1 MKKLGLFVTALMILG
16 FVGCDLNKYTKFDM
30 EFTNSI
36 TVPASSGI
44 SLPFDLFTPQTTTNA
59 ESTFGTN
66 DTNKELIQEIIL
78 TKMTMDITAPGDRD
92 FDFLQEIRIYIN
104 ADGLSELEIASKT
117 TIPADVDMITL
128 DVNAND
134 IKEYIK
140 KDKFQLRVKT
150 ITDEVLNSDVNIEVY
165 TKFAV
170 DAEVLGV

>member
-1 MKKLGLFVTALMILG
+1 MKKLGLLVTALVIFGLAS
-16 FVGCDLNKYTKFDM
+16 CDLNEYTQFDM
-30 EFTNSI
+30 EFTTSV

-44 SLPFDLFTPQTTTNA
+44 TLPFDLFTPKTTTNA
-59 ESTFGTN
+59 TTTFGNN

-92 FDFLQEIRIYIN
+92 FDFLEEIRIFIN

-117 TIPADVDMITL
+117 SVPADVDMITL
-128 DVNAND
+128 EVNAND

-140 KDKFQLRVKT
+140 ADKFQLRVKT
-150 ITDEVLNSDVNIEVY
+150 ITDEVLNSDVEIEVY

>member
-1 MKKLGLFVTALMILG
+1 MKKLGLFVTALVILG
-16 FVGCDLNKYTKFDM
+16 FASCDLNQYT
-30 EFTNSI
+30 EFEMDFTTSV

-44 SLPFDLFTPQTTTNA
+44 TLPFDLFTPETTTNA
-59 ESTFGTN
+59 ETTFGNN
-66 DTNKELIQEIIL
+66 DTNKELIQEIIM
-78 TKMTMDITAPGDRD
+78 KQMTMDITAPGDRD
-92 FDFLQEIRIYIN
+92 FDFLKEIRIYIN

-117 TIPADVDMITL
+117 DIPADVDMITL
-128 DVNAND
+128 DVNSND

-150 ITDEVLNSDVNIEVY
+150 VTDEVLSNDVNIDVY